1 MKKGIHPEYK
11 MSTVHCAC
19 GNTFETRATVDKIN
33 VEICSNCHPYFTGK
47 QNLVDTAG
55 RIEKYMEK
63 YNKFLRNITELI
75 EKGLFTSRDLKKEV
89 ENALK
94 FKVENIANR
103 LNLVT
108 REEFEV
114 QKKRIEKL
122 QKNLIKLKT
131 KKGNSRIN
139 KKIRKVKKL

>member
-1 MKKGIHPEYK
+1 
-11 MSTVHCAC
+11 
-19 GNTFETRATVDKIN
+19 
-33 VEICSNCHPYFTGK
+33 
-47 QNLVDTAG
+47 
-55 RIEKYMEK
+55 MEK

-139 KKIRKVKKL
+139 KKIRKVKKLQP

>member
-1 MKKGIHPEYK
+1 
-11 MSTVHCAC
+11 
-19 GNTFETRATVDKIN
+19 
-33 VEICSNCHPYFTGK
+33 
-47 QNLVDTAG
+47 
-55 RIEKYMEK
+55 MEK

-89 ENALK
+89 ENAFK

-103 LNLVT
+103 LNLVS

-122 QKNLIKLKT
+122 QKDLIKLNTQKGKT
-131 KKGNSRIN
+131 RIN

>member
-1 MKKGIHPEYK
+1 
-11 MSTVHCAC
+11 
-19 GNTFETRATVDKIN
+19 
-33 VEICSNCHPYFTGK
+33 
-47 QNLVDTAG
+47 
-55 RIEKYMEK
+55 MEK

-103 LNLVT
+103 LNLVS

-122 QKNLIKLKT
+122 QKDLIRLKT
-131 KKGNSRIN
+131 KKRKNRIN
-139 KKIRKVKKL
+139 KKVRKAQKL